1 MFASAALRARGLAP
15 SAPRPRSRSLRPC
28 SPTSCRGSS
37 WILLSE
43 HTFWAVSSTAFYS
56 KGYYAAEEFAADAEA
71 SKGDASLSKR
81 MFSSPFGSDKGRLP
95 RTHHGRRPMVFVD
108 FFSLLAG
115 FPGRASALRL
125 LLLYSVDRPQRQRRW
140 RQKRARTPPPCRR
153 RCRPHCR
160 LVAE

>member
-56 KGYYAAEEFAADAEA
+56 KGYYAAEGFAADAEA
-71 SKGDASLSKR
+71 SKGGASLSKR

-95 RTHHGRRPMVFVD
+95 WCVRGRRPMVFVG
-108 FFSLLAG
+108 FFSMSVG
-115 FPGRASALRL
+115 FPVRASALRL
-125 LLLYSVDRPQRQRRW
+125 LLLYRVDRSPRERRW
-140 RQKRARTPPPCRR
+140 RQKR
-153 RCRPHCR
+153 
-160 LVAE
+160 